1 MATASYVPVE
11 IYLRSSYEPDAEYVD
26 GKIEERPTGEHD
38 HAAWQAAIQ
47 RWFFAHDREWN
58 IEVLPELRVQVSSSR
73 FRVPD
78 VAVLDCDRPVEQI
91 ATYPPIAV
99 FEVLSP
105 EDTVR
110 RLRRKLD
117 DYAKMGIPQIWVID
131 PEDSS
136 SFRYLDG
143 ELLRGEVFE
152 EPARGISFRIE
163 EITRLLRR

>member
-1 MATASYVPVE
+1 M
-11 IYLRSSYEPDAEYVD
+11 
-26 GKIEERPTGEHD
+26 GEHD

-58 IEVLPELRVQVSSSR
+58 IEVLPELRVQVSPSR

-78 VAVLDCDRPVEQI
+78 VAVLDCNRPVEQI
-91 ATYPPIAV
+91 ATHPPIAV

-136 SFRYLDG
+136 CFRYLGG
-143 ELLRGEVFE
+143 ELLRGEVFD
-152 EPARGISFRIE
+152 EPRRGISFRIE
-163 EITRLLRR
+163 EIAKLLRR